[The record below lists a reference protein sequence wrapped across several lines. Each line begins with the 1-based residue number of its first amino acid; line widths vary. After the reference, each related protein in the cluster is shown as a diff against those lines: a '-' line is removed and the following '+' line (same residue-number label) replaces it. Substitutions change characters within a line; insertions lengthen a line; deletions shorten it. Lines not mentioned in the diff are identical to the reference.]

1 MIQKAWENLS
11 KHPMRT
17 VVGACI
23 TTCIATFNVIYQ
35 LRIIPLER
43 EILNLQKELNNNNSN
58 AQKEPGSIKTSI
70 DRSHIAVV
78 ANGNGSTVN
87 VLKQDSVESYFRKFS
102 TEKEINLPLLT
113 FLSQHFEG
121 NQIQELARNPKYLGV
136 DVLSQYNQY
145 EIDQTTLKTIMHLKN
160 SLLEINKKIANLHE
174 AYNKTIMDNNQEIH
188 AIIDFSQVSQISN
201 ECIALYNTL

>member
-1 MIQKAWENLS
+1 MQTEWKTLS
-11 KHPMRT
+11 KHPIWIL
-17 VVGACI
+17 VVACVA
-23 TTCIATFNVIYQ
+23 TCSATFAVIYQ
-35 LRIIPLER
+35 IQIVPLQSKISDLKE
-43 EILNLQKELNNNNSN
+43 ELNKHTPN
-58 AQKEPGSIKTSI
+58 AQKEPDNIKTSI
-70 DRSHIAVV
+70 DRSNIAVV

-121 NQIQELARNPKYLGV
+121 NQIQELARNPKYLSV

-145 EIDQTTLKTIMHLKN
+145 EIDQTTLKKIMHLKN

-174 AYNKTIMDNNQEIH
+174 AYNKMTMGNNQEIH

-201 ECIALYNTL
+201 ECIALYNIL